1 MFSNYNHSA
10 INLAIIVQLQ
20 PKRLRLMPRT
30 KSFSLYA
37 FIIALLVHFIIFLM
51 IVLFNT
57 LSPKLFPKPSEKPQE
72 SRFKISL
79 KTQPKTAKKAIVKN
93 TIQKITK
100 ALPMPKGEQL
110 KKLTSAPK
118 TQKVSDPKPTVKPQT
133 SQQAAS
139 TQVPTPTPP
148 QTKRAFERHVAT
160 QVAAIEHQ
168 PQPKKE
174 QGLYDFLSKADP
186 NVRSSSESITKV
198 SDNIQKLYGDKFG
211 DLSQGEQK
219 YIIDNQE
226 TMRRITQGVLDRYG
240 RSKIPDNLRVDETNT
255 IEFYLHPDGS
265 ISNIHF
271 LNTSRFSI
279 LDDTTKETIE
289 LAYSKYPR
297 PAQKT
302 LIRYRVWYNL
312 R

>member
-1 MFSNYNHSA
+1 
-10 INLAIIVQLQ
+10 
-20 PKRLRLMPRT
+20 MPRT
-30 KSFSLYA
+30 KSFSLFA
-37 FIIALLVHFIIFLM
+37 FMLALMVHFMVFLG

-57 LSPKLFPKPSEKPQE
+57 LSPKIPPETKEKAQE
-72 SRFKISL
+72 SRFKISI
-79 KTQPKTAKKAIVKN
+79 KERPKAVREALVKN
-93 TIQKITK
+93 TLQKMTK

-110 KKLTSAPK
+110 KKLTSTPKAQKAPNP
-118 TQKVSDPKPTVKPQT
+118 QPSAKVQPVRLMTPIPE
-133 SQQAAS
+133 A
-139 TQVPTPTPP
+139 VPTPPEP
-148 QTKRAFERHVAT
+148 KRAFERHVAP
-160 QVAAIEHQ
+160 QVATVERQ

-186 NVRSSSESITKV
+186 NLRSSSSESMTKV

-211 DLSQGEQK
+211 ELSAGEQK
-219 YIIDNQE
+219 YILDNQE

-271 LNTSRFSI
+271 LSNSRFSI
-279 LDDTTKETIE
+279 LNDTTKETIE
-289 LAYSKYPR
+289 LAYAKYPR